1 MQVQSE
7 VQDMVL
13 VWTRDQEVL
22 DLIREFLEP
31 LGYSVDFAPEAEVS
45 SRGQELV
52 RN

>member
-7 VQDMVL
+7 VQDPVL

-31 LGYSVDFAPEAEVS
+31 LGYTVESAPEASAAGE
-45 SRGQELV
+45 
-52 RN
+52 NAD